1 MADFNTAFLVL
12 FVLILGALGVS
23 NFVEASAKSQSK
35 PFQNYFGLL
44 YLLMA
49 IGLVVYKI
57 SIR

>member
-23 NFVEASAKSQSK
+23 NFVEASTKAQSK

-44 YLLMA
+44 YILMA

-57 SIR
+57 SNR